1 MSEDEN
7 TLDEGEQEP
16 CLNESKT
23 DLDRHS
29 VVNKPHEKATA
40 FSRGASEDG
49 RSDLESCG
57 SSVGKDADDSQGG
70 AAYVSV
76 DGAEEEVG
84 PVDEG
89 YSWVI
94 LVAAAFVIM
103 GFPINNLSFGVF
115 LDAFIDYYQLPQ
127 AVLGLMGA
135 VRTCIIF
142 LTGAVTSPFI
152 ARYGCRPVAI
162 FGVLL
167 STLGNALASMATSYG
182 FLFFSFA
189 ILAPIG
195 GGCMYIPS
203 QVIVQQ
209 YFRKH
214 RAIAAGIST
223 AGMSFAALS
232 MSPVMRLS
240 IEEFGFRGGLLM
252 VAAMSLQCL
261 VPCMMLRPH
270 PRTAMK
276 HKTNIEPPE
285 QKQVESQVAK
295 PANYAKR
302 IYATLDRS
310 LDFSLLKRWDFL
322 LFVTSCV
329 PNSTGIAIYNAY
341 AIQKAIYSGVS
352 PILASF
358 VNTTLGSGSVLGRLV
373 SGSLGNLSC
382 TNRIAQ
388 FSISTGLLGV
398 VVLIAIYDTSSAA
411 FHLTIAGICGYFVGS
426 YQALFATVAVD
437 IVSLERLPHAMGWIQ
452 LARAMACMLVI
463 PIGGW
468 LYDIFG
474 SYTTTFIFAGVT
486 QKFEVIEM
494 YGCTFMC
501 VSGSLSQV
509 DRTLENLQ
517 LHAAH
522 VTTP

>member
-1 MSEDEN
+1 MSEDKKFEN
-7 TLDEGEQEP
+7 TLANGEQEP

-40 FSRGASEDG
+40 SSRGASEDG

-70 AAYVSV
+70 AADVSV
-76 DGAEEEVG
+76 DGAEEEGEVG

-135 VRTCIIF
+135 VRTCILF

-182 FLFFSFA
+182 FLFFSFG
-189 ILAPIG
+189 ILA
-195 GGCMYIPS
+195 
-203 QVIVQQ
+203 
-209 YFRKH
+209 R
-214 RAIAAGIST
+214 
-223 AGMSFAALS
+223 
-232 MSPVMRLS
+232 
-240 IEEFGFRGGLLM
+240 
-252 VAAMSLQCL
+252 
-261 VPCMMLRPH
+261 
-270 PRTAMK
+270 
-276 HKTNIEPPE
+276 
-285 QKQVESQVAK
+285 
-295 PANYAKR
+295 
-302 IYATLDRS
+302 
-310 LDFSLLKRWDFL
+310 
-322 LFVTSCV
+322 
-329 PNSTGIAIYNAY
+329 
-341 AIQKAIYSGVS
+341 
-352 PILASF
+352 
-358 VNTTLGSGSVLGRLV
+358 SGSVLGRLV

-486 QKFEVIEM
+486 QSQDDRPENQDKTFEDGTAILGPMKGDQDKGSYRVRRSSSSPKSLCEM
-494 YGCTFMC
+494 GCNWMYRKQRRW
-501 VSGSLSQV
+501 V
-509 DRTLENLQ
+509 
-517 LHAAH
+517 
-522 VTTP
+522 